1 VAELNE
7 IKKKIEVTVALMQ
20 LINTRKKVLRT
31 QKNQLEIA
39 KMDLSLADE
48 MGKATEIMKSMD
60 SVNEKMTDIML
71 DAKEIQQ
78 NMEETNRLMKELAG

>member
-1 VAELNE
+1 
-7 IKKKIEVTVALMQ
+7 MQ

>member
-1 VAELNE
+1 MAELNE